1 MAGGESYFMGRY
13 LRLIILISLVFFA
26 IALISRWVGRQ
37 NESLQPQGLTLEI
50 VASLQNIV
58 TRSAEGI
65 ESFWSGYFYLVGAR
79 EENQKLHTTL
89 DLARAN
95 LTALREAELANKRLK
110 KLLDFKQS
118 LEPPIIAGNVVASNP
133 NAWFKTVVIDKGER
147 DGLRTGQPVV
157 TQNGAVGR
165 VVELAPHYAKVLL
178 LIDYNSSLDAMVQ
191 RTRVRGI
198 LAGNSTNI
206 CRLKYVLKHD
216 DLVEGDVLITSGL
229 GGVFPKGLKLGTVI
243 RVKKMD
249 HGLFLE
255 VDVRPAVN
263 FNKLE
268 EVLIILKEERE
279 L

>member
-1 MAGGESYFMGRY
+1 MAGGQSYFMGRY

-58 TRSAEGI
+58 TRSAEGV
-65 ESFWSGYFYLVGAR
+65 ESFWRGYFYLVGAR
-79 EENQKLHTTL
+79 EENQKLHTSL

-165 VVELAPHYAKVLL
+165 VVELALHYAKVLL

-198 LAGNSTNI
+198 LAGNSTSI

-268 EVLIILKEERE
+268 EVLIILKGERE

>member
-1 MAGGESYFMGRY
+1 MAGGQSYFMGRY

-58 TRSAEGI
+58 TRSAEGV
-65 ESFWSGYFYLVGAR
+65 ESFWRGYFYLVGAR
-79 EENQKLHTTL
+79 EENQKLHTSL

-95 LTALREAELANKRLK
+95 LTALREADLANKRLK

-118 LEPPIIAGNVVASNP
+118 LEPPVIAGNVVASNP

-147 DGLRTGQPVV
+147 DGLRTSQPVV
-157 TQNGAVGR
+157 TQNGVVGR

-198 LAGNSTNI
+198 LAGNSTSI

-243 RVKKMD
+243 SVKKMD

-268 EVLIILKEERE
+268 EVLIILKGERE

>member
-1 MAGGESYFMGRY
+1 MRRY
-13 LRLIILISLVFFA
+13 IRLIILVSLALFT
-26 IALISRWVGRQ
+26 IALISRWVGHQ
-37 NESLQPQGLTLEI
+37 KESHQPEGITLEV
-50 VASLQNIV
+50 VASLQNVIAW
-58 TRSAEGI
+58 SAASI
-65 ESFWSGYFYLVGAR
+65 EDFWRGYFYLVGAR
-79 EENQKLHTTL
+79 EENRKLHHTL

-95 LTALREAELANKRLK
+95 LTALREADLANRRLK
-110 KLLDFKQS
+110 DLLDFKQS
-118 LEPPIIAGNVVASNP
+118 LEPPVVAGNVVASNP

-147 DGLRTGQPVV
+147 GGLRTGQPVV

-178 LIDYNSSLDAMVQ
+178 LIDYNSSIDAMVQ
-191 RTRVRGI
+191 RSRVRGI
-198 LAGNSTNI
+198 LTGNSTNI

-243 RVKKMD
+243 RVRKMD

-255 VDVRPAVN
+255 VDVRPSVN

-268 EVLIILKEERE
+268 EVLIILKEGRE